1 MKPKN
6 NVNQLHPEVDMK
18 NTIRLKTE
26 QIGTNKIEVYA
37 EKSNIL
43 QSQANTIEYDF
54 GFLINGEYY
63 RGNENF
69 TISDLYKVYNTV
81 YGSFI
86 EFIENTVLTSDLDV
100 NIIIEACAADEEE
113 GTSKNILYKR
123 IIKKM
128 TKKYGCV
135 YTKHQHRMYVLS
147 FTK

>member
-1 MKPKN
+1 MKNRN
-6 NVNQLHPEVDMK
+6 NANQLHPEVDMK
-18 NTIRLKTE
+18 NAIRLKTE
-26 QIGTNKIEVYA
+26 QIGDNKIEVYA

-54 GFLINGEYY
+54 GFLVNGEYY
-63 RGNENF
+63 RGNEKF
-69 TISDLYKVYNTV
+69 TIADLYKVYNTV

-86 EFIENTVLTSDLDV
+86 EFIENNVLTSNLDV

-113 GTSKNILYKR
+113 GTAKNILYKR

-135 YTKHQHRMYVLS
+135 CSKHQHRMYVLS